1 MADVSVV
8 VWGYSQVG
16 KTALIARLRE
26 MANTSTWDIQPTAEA
41 NAWVEA
47 MAERREMLNL
57 TRNDH
62 VIGCPL
68 CSVIPP
74 TALELAQEEL
84 AKAQQAVARA
94 EAAAKKVEAESS
106 Q

>member
-1 MADVSVV
+1 MFIDLGNGVSMTDE
-8 VWGYSQVG
+8 QF
-16 KTALIARLRE
+16 
-26 MANTSTWDIQPTAEA
+26 Q
-41 NAWVEA
+41 EA

-84 AKAQQAVARA
+84 AKAQQVVDRA
-94 EAAAKKVEAESS
+94 EAAAKKAKTEAEGS
-106 Q
+106 QQQP